1 MSQENENVEIA
12 RNVIEALN
20 RGDVDAALR
29 NAAPDFVLDQ
39 TRAFGLDRGSF
50 DLDQVR
56 RLWRD
61 LEDHWESVQLG
72 FDEFIAT
79 GEHIVTPFANRL
91 TGRDGVS
98 VEARGTWVWID
109 FATASSGAS
118 ASTRSGPRPSKP
130 RGCRS
135 SALPLAPWLL
145 VEVIGQGAAAC
156 AAQALR

>member
-1 MSQENENVEIA
+1 MSQENVNVQMA
-12 RNVIEALN
+12 RSVIEALN

-39 TRAFGLDRGSF
+39 TRAIGLDRGSF
-50 DLDQVR
+50 DRDQVR

-79 GEHIVTPFANRL
+79 DEHVVTPFANRL

-98 VEARGTWVWID
+98 VEARGTWVWTIRD
-109 FATASSGAS
+109 GLIRRIGLYQDRAE
-118 ASTRSGPRPSKP
+118 
-130 RGCRS
+130 
-135 SALPLAPWLL
+135 AL
-145 VEVIGQGAAAC
+145 EAAG
-156 AAQALR
+156 LKE

>member
-1 MSQENENVEIA
+1 MSQENGNVEIA

-39 TRAFGLDRGSF
+39 TRAIGLDRGSF

-79 GEHIVTPFANRL
+79 GEHVVTPFANRL

-98 VEARGTWVWID
+98 VEARGTWVWTIRNGLIRRIGLYQER
-109 FATASSGAS
+109 AE
-118 ASTRSGPRPSKP
+118 
-130 RGCRS
+130 
-135 SALPLAPWLL
+135 ALK
-145 VEVIGQGAAAC
+145 AAG
-156 AAQALR
+156 LSE